1 MRNWKILMLML
12 ILPAAILSVQSA
24 FGQSP
29 QPQKSSAESSR
40 RSGTGAGSERSE
52 ISNKQSAISNK
63 PAAAGGQRSAGVW
76 AEQGLIN
83 SCAAVVEELKAARV
97 LIEKLDAEAEALRER
112 LETEKRQTEL
122 LRELNETRKSEA
134 AALVGALE
142 AKNQTIAAKDAV
154 IGSQEKLIETLKR
167 KKSSPWKR
175 VLDVLVGVGV
185 GVILK

>member
-1 MRNWKILMLML
+1 
-12 ILPAAILSVQSA
+12 V
-24 FGQSP
+24 
-29 QPQKSSAESSR
+29 
-40 RSGTGAGSERSE
+40 
-52 ISNKQSAISNK
+52 
-63 PAAAGGQRSAGVW
+63 GV
-76 AEQGLIN
+76 EQGLID
-83 SCAAVVEELKAARV
+83 SCSALVEELKAARV
-97 LIEKLDAEAEALRER
+97 LIERLDAANGALRER

-175 VLDVLVGVGV
+175 VLDVLAGVGV

>member
-1 MRNWKILMLML
+1 MRNWKLLAAML
-12 ILPAAILSVQSA
+12 ILPAAISSVQNASA
-24 FGQSP
+24 QSP
-29 QPQKSSAESSR
+29 QPQKSFVESSR
-40 RSGTGAGSERSE
+40 KSGTGAGSERSE
-52 ISNKQSAISNK
+52 ISNK
-63 PAAAGGQRSAGVW
+63 RSAGVW
-76 AEQGLIN
+76 AEQGLID

-97 LIEKLDAEAEALRER
+97 LIGKLDAEAGALRER

-134 AALVGALE
+134 ASRVAALE

-154 IGSQEKLIETLKR
+154 IASQEKLIESLKR

-175 VLDVLVGVGV
+175 IADVLLGVGV